1 MAKYTDVYTK
11 CNGRILAVLHLIADF
26 ETIFKTVTYI
36 NLTSHYRML
45 LTILINLDKHIMA
58 IKQTSTSAD
67 LAEMLVKTGQGDRQ
81 AFALL
86 YQATSAKLF
95 GLALRILASRD
106 LAEEALQDAFIKI
119 WHSADTYRAD
129 RSAVMTWMTA
139 IVRNRCLD
147 LLRAM
152 PKEQSLNEDE
162 SFDDW
167 ASDDLGPMENAAA
180 NSDTKA
186 LMQCMKQLAPLQR
199 QAFALSYFQGLA
211 HEQLA
216 KQLAQPL
223 GTIKTWLRRGL
234 ETLKN
239 CMGASGIRE

>member
-1 MAKYTDVYTK
+1 MAT
-11 CNGRILAVLHLIADF
+11 AQS
-26 ETIFKTVTYI
+26 KTP
-36 NLTSHYRML
+36 
-45 LTILINLDKHIMA
+45 
-58 IKQTSTSAD
+58 AD
-67 LAEMLVKTGQGDRQ
+67 LVEMLAKTGQGDRQ
-81 AFALL
+81 AFAML

-106 LAEEALQDAFIKI
+106 LAEEALQDAFVKI
-119 WHSADTYRAD
+119 WHSADTYKAD
-129 RSAVMTWMTA
+129 KAAVMTWMTA

-147 LLRAM
+147 LLRAA
-152 PKEQSLNEDE
+152 PKEQGLNDEE

-180 NSDTKA
+180 LSETKA
-186 LMQCMKQLAPLQR
+186 LMQCLKQLAPLHR
-199 QAFALSYFQGLA
+199 QAFALSYFHGLA

-216 KQLAQPL
+216 SQLAQPL

-239 CMGASGIRE
+239 CMGASGIKELR

>member
-1 MAKYTDVYTK
+1 MNTQW
-11 CNGRILAVLHLIADF
+11 N
-26 ETIFKTVTYI
+26 
-36 NLTSHYRML
+36 N
-45 LTILINLDKHIMA
+45 
-58 IKQTSTSAD
+58 STD
-67 LAEMLVKTGQGDRQ
+67 LAEMLSRTSQGDRQ

-106 LAEEALQDAFIKI
+106 LAEEALQDAFVKI

-129 RSAVMTWMTA
+129 KAAVMTWMTA

-147 LLRAM
+147 LLRAA
-152 PKEQSLNEDE
+152 PKEQGLDDTE

-167 ASDDLGPMENAAA
+167 ANDDLGPMETAAA
-180 NSDTKA
+180 RSDTKV

-199 QAFALSYFQGLA
+199 QAFALSYFHGLA

-216 KQLAQPL
+216 TQLAQPL
-223 GTIKTWLRRGL
+223 GTVKTWLRRGL

-239 CMGASGIRE
+239 CMGAAGIRE

>member
-1 MAKYTDVYTK
+1 MATNQLNTP
-11 CNGRILAVLHLIADF
+11 
-26 ETIFKTVTYI
+26 
-36 NLTSHYRML
+36 
-45 LTILINLDKHIMA
+45 
-58 IKQTSTSAD
+58 AD
-67 LAEMLVKTGQGDRQ
+67 LAEMLAKTSQGDRQ
-81 AFALL
+81 AFAML

-106 LAEEALQDAFIKI
+106 LAEEALQDAFVKI

-129 RSAVMTWMTA
+129 KAAVMTWMTT

-147 LLRAM
+147 LLRAA
-152 PKEQSLNEDE
+152 PKEQGLNDDE

-167 ASDDLGPMENAAA
+167 ASDDLGPMENAATR
-180 NSDTKA
+180 SDTKA

-216 KQLAQPL
+216 LQLVQPL
-223 GTIKTWLRRGL
+223 GTVKTWLRRGL

-239 CMGASGIRE
+239 CMGA

>member
-1 MAKYTDVYTK
+1 MA
-11 CNGRILAVLHLIADF
+11 
-26 ETIFKTVTYI
+26 
-36 NLTSHYRML
+36 M
-45 LTILINLDKHIMA
+45 
-58 IKQTSTSAD
+58 KQNSTTAD
-67 LAEMLVKTGQGDRQ
+67 LAEMLAKTAQGDRQ

-86 YQATSAKLF
+86 YQSTSAKLF

-106 LAEEALQDAFIKI
+106 LAEEALQDAFVKI
-119 WHSADTYRAD
+119 WHSADTYKAD
-129 RSAVMTWMTA
+129 KAAVMTWMTA

-147 LLRAM
+147 LLRAT
-152 PKEQSLNEDE
+152 PKEQILNENE

-167 ASDDLGPMENAAA
+167 ASDDFGPMENTAIR
-180 NSDTKA
+180 SDTKA

-199 QAFALSYFQGLA
+199 QAFALSYFHGLA

-234 ETLKN
+234 DTLKN
-239 CMGASGIRE
+239 CMSASGIRQ